1 MSFISII
8 FVLIIAFIAG
18 MESVLDSAQLHQPI
32 VACSLIGIATG
43 HIVPCVILGGTLQM
57 IALGWANVGAAM
69 APDAALASVASAII
83 LVQSHD
89 WAKNPNVSL
98 SEITTIIGMAV
109 ALATAG
115 LALTMIV
122 RTLTV
127 FIAHQA
133 DTAARHSSFVGV
145 EFWHLVGL
153 TLQGLRVAIPAGIL
167 LSVSPSAVQKG
178 LEAIPTWLTGG
189 LAVSGGMIVAVGYA
203 MVINMM
209 ATREA
214 WPFFVL
220 GLALAPIMQLTLLS
234 LGLIGLALTI
244 IYMTVMLTAEK
255 NSGSGGAGNG
265 DQLGT
270 ILDNY

>member
-1 MSFISII
+1 
-8 FVLIIAFIAG
+8 
-18 MESVLDSAQLHQPI
+18 
-32 VACSLIGIATG
+32 
-43 HIVPCVILGGTLQM
+43 
-57 IALGWANVGAAM
+57 
-69 APDAALASVASAII
+69 
-83 LVQSHD
+83 
-89 WAKNPNVSL
+89 
-98 SEITTIIGMAV
+98 
-109 ALATAG
+109 
-115 LALTMIV
+115 
-122 RTLTV
+122 
-127 FIAHQA
+127 
-133 DTAARHSSFVGV
+133 
-145 EFWHLVGL
+145 
-153 TLQGLRVAIPAGIL
+153 
-167 LSVSPSAVQKG
+167 
-178 LEAIPTWLTGG
+178 
-189 LAVSGGMIVAVGYA
+189 MIVAVGYA